1 MNRAV
6 LALLLLALA
15 TPSAGQSD
23 TRIVKPEI
31 RAGDR
36 WTYRG
41 TNMITPGTHEYE
53 TRVSFIDAKVILMVS
68 TIKND
73 GKEVDSSSTPEL
85 NFLTAHSGL
94 MFRPHSGL
102 FRFPLRVGDQHEVRY
117 EQLRPRVNTVESST
131 TGSVKVVGWESV
143 EVPAGK
149 FRAVKL
155 ELDSMVK
162 PLDGSR
168 AFPRQ
173 LSVWYAPEVRRW
185 VKLQGETPRN
195 KFSEELLDYKLNE
208 D

>member
-1 MNRAV
+1 MKRA
-6 LALLLLALA
+6 ALLTLLLAFPAL
-15 TPSAGQSD
+15 SAAQSD
-23 TRIVKPEI
+23 ERIVKPEI
-31 RAGDR
+31 RVGDS

-41 TNMITPGTHEYE
+41 TNMIAPGTHEYE
-53 TRVSFIDAKVILMVS
+53 SRVSFANDKAILMVS
-68 TIKND
+68 ANKSD
-73 GKEVDSSSTPEL
+73 GKEADSSQTPEL
-85 NFLTAHSGL
+85 NFLAAHSGI

-102 FRFPLRVGDQHEVRY
+102 FRFPLRVGDKYEVKY
-117 EQLRPRVNTVESST
+117 EQLRPRVNTVESAT
-131 TGSVKVVGWESV
+131 TGSVAIVGWETV